1 MSNFNVSIFT
11 ILSEGVGT
19 MQRLLKVMLIV
30 ISSVAGYLG
39 YLLMTSGNSLLANL
53 DSADRYNLMLV
64 MVLCGSLVGIIL
76 AILGSGL
83 VKGLSRRIHDAMS
96 AISLYDFFIAAIGA
110 ILGLV
115 VANLVALP
123 VSDIPFAGSYIS
135 LALNMLSGLL
145 GMIIAVSLKDDI
157 SERMRGTISGG
168 GPGKYG
174 GYRAYS
180 RVGSK
185 ILDTSSLID
194 GRVLDIARSGFLDG
208 TLVVPEF
215 VLNELQKVADSS
227 DQFKRARGRRGLDV
241 LKRMQ
246 DDASIDLRIMPFP
259 QEDQETDASLIKM
272 SRSLSA
278 AVVTTDY
285 NLNKA
290 ATLQGSLV
298 LNVNELSNAVKPMVL
313 PGEDMKV
320 MVIKEGKEH
329 GQGVGYLD
337 DGTMIVVEGAKKMIG
352 RELSVTVTSVLQT
365 SAGRMIF
372 TKLKEGMSSNGS

>member
-157 SERMRGTISGG
+157 SERMRGTIPGG

-259 QEDQETDASLIKM
+259 QEEQETDASLIKM

>member
-1 MSNFNVSIFT
+1 
-11 ILSEGVGT
+11 
-19 MQRLLKVMLIV
+19 MQRLLKVTLIV
-30 ISSVAGYLG
+30 ISSVAGYLV
-39 YLLMTSGNSLLANL
+39 YLFMTSGNSLLANL
-53 DSADRYNLMLV
+53 DASDRNNLMLV
-64 MVLCGSLVGIIL
+64 MVLCGALVGILL

-83 VKGLSRRIHDAMS
+83 VKGLSRKIHDAMS
-96 AISLYDFFIAAIGA
+96 VVSLYDFFIAAIGA

-115 VANLVALP
+115 AANLVVLP
-123 VSDIPFAGSYIS
+123 ISDIPFAGSYIS
-135 LALNMLSGLL
+135 LALNLLSGLL
-145 GMIIAVSLKDDI
+145 GMIIAISLKDDI
-157 SERMRGTISGG
+157 NERMRGTISGG

-180 RVGSK
+180 RIGSK

-208 TLVVPEF
+208 TLIVPEF
-215 VLNELQKVADSS
+215 ILNELQKVADSS

-313 PGEDMKV
+313 PGEEMRV

-352 RELSVTVTSVLQT
+352 HELSVTVTSVLQT